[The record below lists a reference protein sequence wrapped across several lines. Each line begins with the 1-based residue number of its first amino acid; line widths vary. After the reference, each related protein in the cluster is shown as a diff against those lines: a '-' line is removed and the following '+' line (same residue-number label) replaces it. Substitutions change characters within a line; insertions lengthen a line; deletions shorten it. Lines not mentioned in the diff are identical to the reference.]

1 MSTLQSANSK
11 ASDTLAAATETGV
24 PSAAPSAR
32 AAAAGPPE
40 IVKNAQHSSLS
51 ASTSGAGANASG
63 ARRIALCGLIASPVC
78 RQSRDRTI
86 QGAARRTAQALYWV
100 RQVAVESNDVVGCPG
115 SPSAMQ
121 VHHSGLCGPELV
133 ADDKGGII
141 MSLKLPGCRRLAV
154 GLALACGWLRFPQ
167 PQWSRRQPR
176 ARRPQWRIA
185 APPAPMSGLLWR
197 VTAPRA
203 RSSMSWNSATWGAG
217 PAPCVATRVCGP

>member
-121 VHHSGLCGPELV
+121 GPSFGTLRSGIGRGRQGRHHHESEAARLSAPRRRFGSGLWGGCGSRSHSGRVG
-133 ADDKGGII
+133 
-141 MSLKLPGCRRLAV
+141 SL
-154 GLALACGWLRFPQ
+154 GLAGHSGELPRLQHRCLGCCG
-167 PQWSRRQPR
+167 
-176 ARRPQWRIA
+176 
-185 APPAPMSGLLWR
+185 G
-197 VTAPRA
+197 
-203 RSSMSWNSATWGAG
+203 
-217 PAPCVATRVCGP
+217 